1 MRNRLI
7 TALFVAS
14 AAILLAGCKSTHT
27 IEQVPVEVAKVV
39 KDTVHVTNVERDS
52 IYLHDSVEVRGDTV
66 TRWHTAYRYK
76 LRHDTVYKA
85 RVDTIEKPVYIT
97 KTVTKEVHTKHTDW
111 RWGIGVAIF
120 ALIFGLMVRR
130 KE

>member
-1 MRNRLI
+1 MIISDRLI

-66 TRWHTAYRYK
+66 TRWHTGNPPD
-76 LRHDTVYKA
+76 LTVDYE
-85 RVDTIEKPVYIT
+85 RPHMPT
-97 KTVTKEVHTKHTDW
+97 
-111 RWGIGVAIF
+111 
-120 ALIFGLMVRR
+120 MVRSSR
-130 KE
+130 IIFSRSSAVAVLMASRTACIGSCW